1 MTPVLLALATFA
13 STFIGGFVS
22 FKNHHRM
29 HLVMGFAA
37 GTILG
42 VVSFNILPEIME
54 MVHLVEIEPVYPMLA
69 MVIAFLSFHVLEKL
83 LVVHHSHE
91 DTYVEHKHPKVG
103 IASALALIG
112 HSFMDGVAI
121 GLGFQVSNSVG
132 VLVAIAVIAHDFTDG
147 MNMVALMLR
156 HKNTMTRAKWFLFL
170 DAIAAV
176 VGAFSTLF
184 FSVSPKFLIIY
195 LGCFAGFLLYIG
207 VADILPEAHSKNS
220 SWKTVALTIL
230 GAAIIFTISQ
240 LTHHSHI

>member
-1 MTPVLLALATFA
+1 MTPVLLAFATFI
-13 STFIGGFVS
+13 STFLGGFIS
-22 FKNHHRM
+22 LRNRHQM

-42 VVSFNILPEIME
+42 VVSFNILPEIIE
-54 MVHLVEIEPVYPMLA
+54 MVHVVGIEPVYPMVAL
-69 MVIAFLSFHVLEKL
+69 VGAFLGFHVLEKI

-91 DTYVEHKHPKVG
+91 DTYVEHKHPNVG

-121 GLGFQVSNSVG
+121 GLGFQVSPSVG

-156 HKNTMTRAKWFLFL
+156 HKNTITRAKWFLFI
-170 DAIAAV
+170 DALAAV
-176 VGAFSTLF
+176 IGAFSTLF
-184 FSVSPKFLIIY
+184 FTLSPKFLLIY

-207 VADILPEAHSKNS
+207 VADILPEAHSKHS
-220 SWKTVALTIL
+220 SWKTVALTVL
-230 GAAIIFTISQ
+230 GATVIFLISQ
-240 LTHHSHI
+240 LSHHSHL

>member
-1 MTPVLLALATFA
+1 MTPILLAFATFI
-13 STFIGGFVS
+13 STFLGGLVS
-22 FKNHHRM
+22 FKNRHQM

-54 MVHLVEIEPVYPMLA
+54 MIHVVEIEPVYPMLA
-69 MVIAFLSFHVLEKL
+69 MVIAFLSFHMLEKL

-91 DTYVEHKHPKVG
+91 DTYTEHKHPNVG

-132 VLVAIAVIAHDFTDG
+132 IIVAIAVIAHDFTDG

-156 HKNTMTRAKWFLFL
+156 HKNTITRAKWFLFL
-170 DAIAAV
+170 DAAAAV

-184 FSVSPKFLIIY
+184 FTLSPKFLLIY

-207 VADILPEAHSKNS
+207 VADILPEAHSKHS

-230 GAAIIFTISQ
+230 GAGIVFAISQ
-240 LTHHSHI
+240 LAPHAHA